1 MGCQTKNNITI
12 KNKAKKKK
20 KKPKIVWLDYELFIF

>member
-20 KKPKIVWLDYELFIF
+20 KPKIVWLDYELFIF